1 MLKEKKLDLLVIA
14 LKDEFEHPS
23 KPDNLEIIY
32 TGVGKVNASFAL
44 TKAIY
49 EYKPNRVFNFGTAGA
64 ITDELHGL
72 ISVTGFIERD
82 MDATGHDLGFELGQT
97 PFEDEIIIGKPGII
111 CGTGDSF
118 VTSKPPITCDLVDME
133 GYALAKVCKYM
144 NIPFQS
150 YKFISD
156 KADSTASKDW
166 EKSVNNGQSL
176 FLNKLNEI
184 LS

>member
-1 MLKEKKLDLLVIA
+1 MLKEKNLDLLVVA
-14 LKDEFEHPS
+14 LKDEFEHPR

-64 ITDELHGL
+64 ISDNLHGL
-72 ISVTGFIERD
+72 ITVTGFIERD

-97 PFEDEIIIGKPGII
+97 PFEEEIIIGESGII

-118 VTSKPPITCDLVDME
+118 VTSTPSVKCDLVDME

-150 YKFISD
+150 YKYISD
-156 KADSTASKDW
+156 KADNTASEDWQRTVKD
-166 EKSVNNGQSL
+166 GQSL
-176 FLNKLNEI
+176 FLEKLNEI
-184 LS
+184 L